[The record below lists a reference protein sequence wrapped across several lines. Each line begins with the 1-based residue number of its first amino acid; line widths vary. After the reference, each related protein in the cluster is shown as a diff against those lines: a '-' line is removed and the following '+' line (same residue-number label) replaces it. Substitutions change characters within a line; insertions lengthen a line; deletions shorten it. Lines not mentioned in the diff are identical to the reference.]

1 MGKGHGRGGDD
12 SGWLISLALCPVGLT
27 LLILG
32 SVITPSDGM
41 TPEIQTFLYL
51 VSSQPKQM
59 IENDSSRQ

>member
-51 VSSQPKQM
+51 VSSQHKQ
-59 IENDSSRQ
+59 IENDSSRR